1 MTELLTTITAM
12 AIHPANSSPVF
23 GEMTTRITMTDEAAG
38 IFFELT
44 QDDKTISVTVEELRA
59 MWFHASSVQ
68 QEQIQA
74 RVNQL
79 TGKEKTND

>member
-23 GEMTTRITMTDEAAG
+23 GEMTTHIAMTSDEAAG

-44 QDDKTISVTVEELRA
+44 QDDKTIGVTVEELRA
-59 MWFHASSVQ
+59 LLACAETMLAQ
-68 QEQIQA
+68 PGAQEDEA
-74 RVNQL
+74 
-79 TGKEKTND
+79 

>member
-23 GEMTTRITMTDEAAG
+23 GETTTHIAMTDEAAG

-59 MWFHASSVQ
+59 LLACAETMLAQ
-68 QEQIQA
+68 PGAQE
-74 RVNQL
+74 
-79 TGKEKTND
+79 DDD

>member
-23 GEMTTRITMTDEAAG
+23 GELTTHITMTDEAAG

-59 MWFHASSVQ
+59 LLACAETMLAQ
-68 QEQIQA
+68 PGAQE
-74 RVNQL
+74 
-79 TGKEKTND
+79 EDD